1 MSLLQREGY
10 LVGSSFPLSVRQ
22 AAHQTP
28 LYTVSVSPGELA
40 GHPGLGMIPSSH
52 MDPAASAA
60 RGQAGASNGPGHGRD
75 LGWERED
82 VWAVLTRCYR
92 AMPALLRLQTR
103 CSWLKK
109 L

>member
-28 LYTVSVSPGELA
+28 SLHSTCVPGELA
-40 GHPGLGMIPSSH
+40 GHPGLSVIPSSH
-52 MDPAASAA
+52 TDPAASTA
-60 RGQAGASNGPGHGRD
+60 RGQAGASNGPGGGRD
-75 LGWERED
+75 LGWECED

-103 CSWLKK
+103 
-109 L
+109 